1 MDTNSGTSESKT
13 TGATAANTNS
23 TLSQIAGEFSDA
35 LTSADTNVAQGV
47 QALQQVHKARLS
59 LLTRTAA
66 TLQAQY
72 GADDPRVKAAQ
83 TAVTATTATVG
94 THRGCEPATGRCS
107 AAGLRQRMGALWPR
121 L

>member
-13 TGATAANTNS
+13 TGAAAANTNS
-23 TLSQIAGEFSDA
+23 TLSQIAGEFNDA

-72 GADDPRVKAAQ
+72 G
-83 TAVTATTATVG
+83 VG
-94 THRGCEPATGRCS
+94 RSQGEGCPDGGDRHDGDGRTHRGREPS
-107 AAGLRQRMGALWPR
+107 NWP